1 MVGTVIGTTLL
12 AVIVTKLVDHARK
25 LDPGDALPKATWIVL
40 SMVFGVA
47 IALISQIDAL
57 GELGIAASSRL
68 QGIAGQV
75 LTGILVGGFGSGWHE
90 VFDALSSSAKSSR
103 ANAAQSVGFSESQQ

>member
-1 MVGTVIGTTLL
+1 MG
-12 AVIVTKLVDHARK
+12 
-25 LDPGDALPKATWIVL
+25 
-40 SMVFGVA
+40 FGIA
-47 IALISQIDAL
+47 IALVWQIDAFV
-57 GELGIAASSRL
+57 ELGVSPTNRL

-103 ANAAQSVGFSESQQ
+103 ANAAEGVGFSASERRRSTSGELCERASWERGQRKASIFFLNLASIFLPIVR